1 VLSDVLGR
9 DVQGS
14 VWATDGRLIAR
25 SDGFYFPEEKLSPD
39 SSTVLMAGSATELMP
54 VVKVGAA
61 ASLPAKPAL
70 ASPDMIG
77 KASDQVYVN
86 LAMVRSAVTLTSGSN
101 RVAMLVTTL
110 DGVPDNLVATSDAYQ
125 DVPPLNLP
133 RFADVPAPR
142 PLIALTSSLNREA
155 EGLSVVLTVLAA
167 AGAAALALGALI
179 ARRIVHRGLRP
190 VDALA
195 AASQR
200 LAAGDL
206 S

>member
-1 VLSDVLGR
+1 ELRVALVAAAQSGEPFNVSAMHVLNDVLGR

-14 VWATDGRLIAR
+14 VWATDGHLIAR

-39 SSTVLMAGSATELMP
+39 SSTVLMAGSANELMP
-54 VVKVGAA
+54 AVKVGPA

-142 PLIALTSSLNREA
+142 PLI
-155 EGLSVVLTVLAA
+155 
-167 AGAAALALGALI
+167 
-179 ARRIVHRGLRP
+179 
-190 VDALA
+190 
-195 AASQR
+195 
-200 LAAGDL
+200 
-206 S
+206 